1 MSEEKG
7 TLNGEIH
14 DLKDMLEVKE
24 RKVNVLQKKVSWTKS
39 SFKDHA
45 LSKITLKIHSS
56 CCSACPVVDVHF
68 ERVCSAD
75 REPAGAAEG
84 QGEADEQPE
93 GEGKVSAGRHLQH

>member
-1 MSEEKG
+1 M
-7 TLNGEIH
+7 
-14 DLKDMLEVKE
+14 
-24 RKVNVLQKKVSWTKS
+24 
-39 SFKDHA
+39 
-45 LSKITLKIHSS
+45 HSS

-68 ERVCSAD
+68 ERVSSAD